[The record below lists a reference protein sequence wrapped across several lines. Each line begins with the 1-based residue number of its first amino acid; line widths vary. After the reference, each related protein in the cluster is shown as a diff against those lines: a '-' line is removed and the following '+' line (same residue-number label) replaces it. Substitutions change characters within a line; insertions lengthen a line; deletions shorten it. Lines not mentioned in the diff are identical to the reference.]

1 MDKREK
7 VSFIHSITTQI
18 LLMVIGIVVV
28 SVVAN
33 LISVGIRTKSIVGQI
48 NQNYIMSMAET
59 AAAMVDDI
67 PEEMANVEEYRN
79 IMQDIKMEG
88 VESSYAYMVDA
99 NGIMLYH
106 PTEEKIGQPVENV
119 VVSGVVAQ
127 LAEGKRPENAVV
139 TYDFKGAGKYASYV
153 VTENNLVVVV
163 TADEDEIMQPVNNLL
178 LSLTV
183 IAAAVLIVCIAIGF
197 VVSRMIARPIN
208 HLTTIIHD
216 TSELNF
222 VHNPLIEGLCRR
234 KDETGVMARQV
245 RLMRRNIRTMIGDI
259 DDASDQITTNV
270 GGLQEITD
278 TVDRMCSDNSATSQQ
293 LAAGMQQTAAT
304 TVTINE
310 NIGVIRE
317 GAEHINAMTSEG
329 AKTSEEIMDRAQ
341 KLRVRTAAA
350 SNQTMDMYQTVKVR
364 ADQAIEGSKA
374 VERINELTGTIMEI
388 SSQTSLLALNASIEA
403 ARAGEAGRGF
413 AVVATEIGSLADQ
426 TSKAIADISMI
437 VKEVHLAVSNMSDCL
452 EETTGFLET
461 TVVADY
467 KEFEQV
473 SEQYKEDADVFK
485 ASMESVR
492 DAMEELAGSID
503 NITDALGGIN
513 NTVGESSAGV
523 VDIAEKTSDMVEK
536 TGTTHDMVAECYKCV
551 DHLKHVV
558 EQFTLK

>member
-7 VSFIHSITTQI
+7 VPFIHSITTQI
-18 LLMVIGIVVV
+18 LIMVIGIVAV
-28 SVVAN
+28 SVVTN
-33 LISVGIRTKSIVGQI
+33 LISVSMRTRSIVGQI
-48 NQNYIMSMAET
+48 NENYIMSIAET
-59 AAAMVDDI
+59 AAATVDNLPI
-67 PEEMANVEEYRN
+67 EEAGIEKYRE
-79 IMQDIKMEG
+79 IMQDIRMEG
-88 VESSYAYMVDA
+88 VESSYGYIVDA

-106 PTEEKIGQPVENV
+106 PTEDKIGQMVDNIV
-119 VVSGVVAQ
+119 LNDVAAR
-127 LAEGKRPENAVV
+127 LAEGRRPENAVA
-139 TYDFKGAGKYASYV
+139 TYDYNGSKKYASYV
-153 VTENNLVVVV
+153 VTESNIIVVV
-163 TADEDEIMQPVNNLL
+163 TADRDEIMQPVNSLL
-178 LSLTV
+178 ISLGT
-183 IAAAVLIVCIAIGF
+183 IAIIVLIVCAALGF
-197 VVSRMIARPIN
+197 AVSRMIARPIN
-208 HLTTIIHD
+208 NLTTIIHD
-216 TSELNF
+216 TAELNF
-222 VHNPLIEGLCRR
+222 VHNPMIEGLCNR

-259 DDASDQITTNV
+259 DNASVQITTNV

-317 GAEHINAMTSEG
+317 GAENINSMTAEG

-341 KLRVRTAAA
+341 KLRVKTVAA
-350 SNQTMDMYQTVKVR
+350 SKQTMNMYHTVKKK
-364 ADQAIEGSKA
+364 ADEAIEGSKA

-426 TSKAIADISMI
+426 TSKAIADISTI

-452 EETTGFLET
+452 EETNGFLEA

-473 SEQYKEDADVFK
+473 SERYKEDADVFK
-485 ASMESVR
+485 SSMESVR
-492 DAMEELAGSID
+492 DAVVSLADSIE
-503 NITDALGGIN
+503 NIAEALGGIN

-536 TGTTHDMVAECYKCV
+536 TGTTHDMVAECYKYV
-551 DHLKHVV
+551 DHLKQVV
-558 EQFTLK
+558 EQFKLE

>member
-7 VSFIHSITTQI
+7 VPFIHSITTQI
-18 LLMVIGIVVV
+18 LLMVIGIVVA
-28 SVVAN
+28 SVLAN

-67 PEEMANVEEYRN
+67 PEEMAGVEEYRS

-99 NGIMLYH
+99 NGTMLYH

-139 TYDFKGAGKYASYV
+139 TYDFHGLGKYASYV

-183 IAAAVLIVCIAIGF
+183 IAAVVLIVCIAIGF

-208 HLTTIIHD
+208 NLTTIIHD

-222 VHNPLIEGLCRR
+222 VHNPLIEVLCRR

-259 DDASDQITTNV
+259 DDVSNQITTNV

-485 ASMESVR
+485 SSMESVR
-492 DAMEELAGSID
+492 DAMEALAGSID
-503 NITDALGGIN
+503 NIADALGGIN

-551 DHLKHVV
+551 DHLKQVV